1 MINGSKRKDLEEE
14 RNIKDLIIKV
24 NILSF
29 IIKM

>member
-1 MINGSKRKDLEEE
+1 MGRKRKGLEEE